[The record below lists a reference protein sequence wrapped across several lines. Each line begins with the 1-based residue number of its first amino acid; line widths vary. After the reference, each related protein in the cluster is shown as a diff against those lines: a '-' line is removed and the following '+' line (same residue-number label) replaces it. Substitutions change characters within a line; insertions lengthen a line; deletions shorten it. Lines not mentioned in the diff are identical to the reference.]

1 LSLQCRLAPRSD
13 HPPGFFFCAI
23 GGDPSNNIRDYR
35 DFPRDRFCDYREYLS
50 VPEHEEAARPICSK
64 PENETMAKGD
74 AFWRAADKRAAMK
87 SAEEQ
92 GLVADS
98 KEVRIALM
106 ERVHSGEITL
116 VEAQA
121 QLARIKRGAKANG
134 QVTRNQAY
142 RAG

>member
-1 LSLQCRLAPRSD
+1 
-13 HPPGFFFCAI
+13 
-23 GGDPSNNIRDYR
+23 
-35 DFPRDRFCDYREYLS
+35 
-50 VPEHEEAARPICSK
+50 
-64 PENETMAKGD
+64 
-74 AFWRAADKRAAMK
+74 MK